1 MGSLGEVAATSA
13 KGSFTLFVG
22 NSVSLLV
29 NAAGT
34 ILVARMLS
42 PSEYGLFSVSLV
54 IPGLF
59 MLFSDWGVNSALVQ
73 FIARS
78 RSQDKLGRIRGYQ
91 RTGFIFNLM
100 VGGVLSLILWIFSDV
115 LATVLLRRPEA
126 GQLVRVA
133 SLLVL
138 FQPMHNI
145 AVAMLA
151 GLERMDYRAAVN
163 VSQSLRARPHI

>member
-22 NSVSLLV
+22 NSVALLV
-29 NAAGT
+29 NAAGS

-59 MLFSDWGVNSALVQ
+59 MLFSDWGVNSALFQ

-78 RSQDKLGRIRGYQ
+78 RSQDARAHGLRH
-91 RTGFIFNLM
+91 
-100 VGGVLSLILWIFSDV
+100 FSQ
-115 LATVLLRRPEA
+115 LR
-126 GQLVRVA
+126 
-133 SLLVL
+133 
-138 FQPMHNI
+138 
-145 AVAMLA
+145 
-151 GLERMDYRAAVN
+151 
-163 VSQSLRARPHI
+163 